1 MKFQMGEKEGHM
13 IGDVIT
19 AMIGYYKGDARRI
32 NHFLKVFAFAKSIGE
47 REGLTSESQ
56 LILEVAAVTH
66 DIGIKPSEQ
75 KYDSC
80 AGEYQQLEGPPVAR
94 EMLMKLGYAPE
105 VIERVCYLI
114 SKHHT
119 YSNIDGLDYQ
129 ILVEADFLVNLFEDQ
144 SSLSAVLSVRKKIFR
159 TQTGIR
165 YLDDLFLQTTA
176 ND

>member
-1 MKFQMGEKEGHM
+1 M

-47 REGLTSESQ
+47 LEGLAPEAQ
-56 LILEVAAVTH
+56 HILEVAAVTH

-80 AGEYQQLEGPPVAR
+80 AGEYQQIEGPPVAR
-94 EMLMKLGYAPE
+94 EMLKNLGHAPE

-119 YSNIDGLDYQ
+119 YTNIDGLDYQ
-129 ILVEADFLVNLFEDQ
+129 ILVEADFLVNLFEHE
-144 SSLSAVLSVRKKIFR
+144 SSLSAVLTARNKVFR
-159 TQTGIR
+159 TPTGLR